1 MTELEIKQFISERMF
16 KYKKGAFWYANK
28 FNITEAKASEIIEDI
43 KRENA
48 GLKPKRETEGF
59 EAIVS
64 FHKYEGEINNILVI
78 SDLHIPCE
86 IPNALEK
93 CIQIKNK
100 YKCTEVIF
108 IGDIVD
114 NYFLSI
120 FQKDVNYNSN
130 ALTEVEI
137 AKEKIK
143 DWYKAFPQATV
154 LIGNHDQSRL
164 IKLAKIAQIPSIW
177 LRDLKD
183 VLGVPNWN
191 FTPEYESNGIYFNH
205 GEVDSADKVS
215 LYRNQSTVQG
225 HRHSECYIN
234 YIKDGVFAMQV
245 GSLCDKSKAVFD
257 YAKMQLKPWVNS
269 VAVILDKQPILIN
282 V

>member
-1 MTELEIKQFISERMF
+1 MSEKEIKEFISERMF

-48 GLKPKRETEGF
+48 GLKPKRETKGSGIIIENGKTG
-59 EAIVS
+59 
-64 FHKYEGEINNILVI
+64 HNILVI

-93 CIQIKNK
+93 CINIKNK
-100 YKCTEVIF
+100 YNCTEVIF

-114 NYFLSI
+114 NYYLSI

-137 AKEKIK
+137 ARDKIK
-143 DWYKAFPQATV
+143 EWYTAFPQATV
-154 LIGNHDQSRL
+154 LMGNHDQSRL
-164 IKLAKIAQIPSIW
+164 LKLAKIAQIPSIW

-205 GEVDSADKVS
+205 GEVDSADKVA
-215 LYRNQSTVQG
+215 LYRNQSTTQG

-257 YAKMQLKPWVNS
+257 YAKMQLRPWVNS
-269 VAVILDKQPILIN
+269 VGVIIDKQPILIN

>member
-48 GLKPKRETEGF
+48 GLKPKRETEEF
-59 EAIVS
+59 EATIANYNKD
-64 FHKYEGEINNILVI
+64 HNILVI